1 MKSFF
6 TIPLFAAAA
15 MAVAEPAWDFTFTYS
30 DAHSTW
36 TSVTEATANPT
47 IPVAPASTS
56 AWTGPENWTSYT
68 SYTATYSSGSSTW
81 GVPTT
86 VSYSIASGWTSMIPA
101 TSAPA
106 TTAKPST
113 SVKPSS
119 TVSQAPASTFTG
131 AANIKG
137 KMAGV
142 GAVAMA
148 GLALVL

>member
-6 TIPLFAAAA
+6 AIPLFAAAA

-30 DAHSTW
+30 DGHSTW

-56 AWTGPENWTSYT
+56 AWTGLENWTSYT

-81 GVPTT
+81 GIPTT

-101 TSAPA
+101 PATTAPA
-106 TTAKPST
+106 TTAKPAT
-113 SVKPSS
+113 SS
-119 TVSQAPASTFTG
+119 TVSKPPASTFTG
-131 AANIKG
+131 AANVNG